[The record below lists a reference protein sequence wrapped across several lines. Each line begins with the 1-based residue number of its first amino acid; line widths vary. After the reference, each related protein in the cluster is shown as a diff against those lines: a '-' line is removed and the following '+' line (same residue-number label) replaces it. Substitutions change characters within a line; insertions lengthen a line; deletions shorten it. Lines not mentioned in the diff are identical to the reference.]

1 MQVPVSEAVSNGID
15 LIDRFLT
22 AEKAENPLI
31 ADIERAAAQDL
42 EIGVNARWYVRM
54 RGEEKLVVT
63 VWLTVKERSLHYET
77 YVCPAPAE
85 NIAQAFE
92 YVLRVNKRLVGM
104 AFCIGG
110 EDALYLVGEVPVSDL
125 TESDLDRI
133 LGSMYAAS
141 EETFPTA
148 MRIGYAS
155 TFSRR

>member
-1 MQVPVSEAVSNGID
+1 MPATTTAASQIE

-22 AEKAENPLI
+22 TEKAENPLI
-31 ADIERAAAQDL
+31 ADIERAASQDL
-42 EIGVNARWYVRM
+42 EIGANTRWYVRM

-85 NIAQAFE
+85 NIAQAYE
-92 YVLRVNKRLVGM
+92 YVLRVNKRLAGM
-104 AFCIGG
+104 SFCIGG
-110 EDALYLVGEVPVSDL
+110 EDALYLTGEILLADV
-125 TESDLDRI
+125 TEADLDRI
-133 LGSMYAAS
+133 LGSLYAAS

-155 TFSRR
+155 TFTHR